1 MAKINRGF
9 LVCRL
14 VEHGSESV
22 LYMKDND
29 LKYYVKDILSN
40 LFFRYSDKELL
51 AEIKLLDEI
60 EKESRSD

>member
-14 VEHGSESV
+14 AEHGSESV

>member
-1 MAKINRGF
+1 MTKINRGF
-9 LVCRL
+9 LVHRL
-14 VEHGSESV
+14 AEHGSESV
-22 LYMKDND
+22 LDMKDKD

-60 EKESRSD
+60 EEESS